1 MTNAG
6 SRRRRGLSARMKL
19 TLSYAAS
26 FGLSGVLI
34 VAAAWGVILLRDFLP
49 ELDLLLHAV
58 IPWQVRSFLSN
69 SLAPVSVVVIIL
81 LVGIG
86 FLWGWFMSGRMLA
99 PLARIGEVARL
110 VAQGDLS
117 HRVALKGRADE
128 FHDLADAFDMM
139 LDRVEANMAEQ
150 QRFAANASHE
160 LRTPLAIMRTQLDV
174 ARADPERDVDALI
187 DKLDQANTRAIELTE
202 ALLVMAR
209 ADGQSF
215 ERKRVDLSLLAEEA
229 LETLL
234 PLIER
239 RGIAVEVDSEPG
251 FVVGS
256 PALLLQLITNL
267 LHNAIVHNAVAS
279 GVAGDGA
286 AAAGPVR
293 GEIGLRVSSSATS
306 TQLTIANTG
315 AELSETVV
323 STLAEPFQR
332 GAGRVRRTET
342 GPIDSGDQRGLGLG
356 LAIVQSIVR
365 AHDGTLHLQPLRGGG
380 LIVQATLPRA
390 A

>member
-234 PLIER
+234 PMIER

-267 LHNAIVHNAVAS
+267 VHNAIVHNAVAS
-279 GVAGDGA
+279 GSADEVA
-286 AAAGPVR
+286 R
-293 GEIGLRVSSSATS
+293 GEIGVRVSSSATS

-342 GPIDSGDQRGLGLG
+342 GPIEAGEQRGLGLG

-365 AHDGTLHLQPLRGGG
+365 AHGGTLHLQPLRGGG
-380 LIVQATLPRA
+380 LIVQVTLPRA
-390 A
+390 I